1 MDEESENEIPVP
13 KMNENHDQPIV
24 EKIKDKTRRPPKPR
38 ASVTELKIKD
48 VKVESRK
55 IIRNLKD

>member
-1 MDEESENEIPVP
+1 
-13 KMNENHDQPIV
+13 MNENHDQPIV
-24 EKIKDKTRRPPKPR
+24 EKVKDKTRRPPKPR
-38 ASVTELKIKD
+38 ASITDLKIKEKKD